1 MAGGGD
7 HNSAQTNGG
16 GHDQRA
22 MEEGRKEAEYADHQG
37 CAAMVVSVPFI
48 QKVHNRHCEIDKTI
62 YSVFFGSSPVPAAAN
77 YSLRGPISTFI
88 MPPSNYLPFSTL
100 IDLEFSSLCCTTAF
114 HFVSSF
120 FFFIIIAVF

>member
-48 QKVHNRHCEIDKTI
+48 QKVHNSHCEIDEI
-62 YSVFFGSSPVPAAAN
+62 CQ
-77 YSLRGPISTFI
+77 
-88 MPPSNYLPFSTL
+88 NYLLLRLLRLFPRP
-100 IDLEFSSLCCTTAF
+100 ARR
-114 HFVSSF
+114 
-120 FFFIIIAVF
+120 